1 MTVTTVD
8 DFTFDCSSMCCCCCR
23 RRRFPFLKWTIA
35 GAVVVAAAVA
45 IAAHIQRISARPV
58 GAA

>member
-45 IAAHIQRISARPV
+45 IAAHIQRISA
-58 GAA
+58 